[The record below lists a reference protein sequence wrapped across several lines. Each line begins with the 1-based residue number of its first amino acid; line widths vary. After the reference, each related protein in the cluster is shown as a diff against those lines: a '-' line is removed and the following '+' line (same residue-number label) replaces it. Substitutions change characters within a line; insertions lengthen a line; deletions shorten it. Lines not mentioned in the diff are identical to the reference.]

1 LPENVFEKLAVNS
14 SAPSLSND
22 EQDGDLSRQNK
33 KRKKRRSGSITR
45 KFVAAYIHIYRYEF
59 GYTSCYI
66 NRNLKT
72 SQEAMKKCITH
83 MVYLTLL

>member
-1 LPENVFEKLAVNS
+1 VFEKLVANG

-45 KFVAAYIHIYRYEF
+45 KFVACYFPIYRYRF
-59 GYTSCYI
+59 GYSSGYI
-66 NRNLKT
+66 NRNLK
-72 SQEAMKKCITH
+72 I
-83 MVYLTLL
+83 